1 MNNPVMDRPDF
12 SAPIVSATSHSQ
24 IDSQDKSSILVVDDR
39 TENIL
44 VLRSMLEELGQ
55 NIVAVH
61 SGEEALKMLLKQEF
75 AVILL
80 DVNMP
85 GMDGLETAGYIRQRR
100 KTMHTPIIFL
110 TAYIEEMHT
119 AKGYSLG
126 AVDYIMTPVMPE
138 VLRTK
143 VKVFV
148 QLHQM
153 QRQVEREAENRVA
166 LAHEQAARAAAEES
180 RRRSAFLAEASHL
193 LSSSLDVD
201 TTAKSL
207 ARFVVPFLADLGGI
221 ALGQQDGETP
231 FVAVSWVDPDDAHH
245 CHDSVLDKIDDR
257 VLVQAISEALSSGET
272 RLVDDIEGTTTL
284 IHDRRPAQEGYTPE
298 PPLALRRIAVL
309 PLLARGRTLGTL
321 LLGMA
326 SPDRTFDTLTLELA
340 GDLAGR
346 VAISLDNCML
356 YARIQ
361 EQDQR
366 KNEFLAMLA
375 HELRNPLAPI
385 RNAVQLLD
393 APHPDPARLSWAT
406 RVLERQSRQLV
417 RLVDDLLDV
426 ARITQGQ
433 ITLKSERVDVAAVLS
448 MAVET
453 CSTVIGD
460 RHHELS
466 VHPPAR
472 PLTLRGDAARIAQVL
487 SNLLNNAAK
496 YTDPGGRISISAQ
509 AADDDVVFTVR
520 DNGVGIRP
528 EMLAKIFDLFT
539 QADRSL
545 DRSQGGLGVG
555 LTIVQRIVDLHG
567 GTVRA
572 LSDGL
577 GKGSEFIVR
586 LPRAMEEP
594 PPQAGASRELG
605 PDGRRSILIVDD
617 YVDSAETIATLL
629 RGEGHTVHVCHDG
642 PSALRMARELK
653 PDAILLDIGL
663 PGMSGFDVAKLLRA
677 HEETQDCLIV
687 ALSGYGQSADYE
699 LSRRAGFDHH
709 LVKPAELAML
719 REVLDSTRVDSKQ
732 RYGAG

>member
-1 MNNPVMDRPDF
+1 MNALVMDRF
-12 SAPIVSATSHSQ
+12 GSGAPSVSPAQ
-24 IDSQDKSSILVVDDR
+24 PPEVDAAEKSSILVVDDR
-39 TENIL
+39 TENIM
-44 VLRSMLEELGQ
+44 VFRAMLEELGQ
-55 NIVAVH
+55 EIIAVH
-61 SGEEALKMLLKQEF
+61 SGEEALKMLLKHDF

-100 KTMHTPIIFL
+100 KTAHTPIIFL

-153 QRQVEREAENRVA
+153 QRQAEREAENRVA
-166 LAHEQAARAAAEES
+166 LAHEQAARAAAEAS
-180 RRRSAFLAEASHL
+180 RRRSAFLAEASHV
-193 LSSSLDVD
+193 LSTSLDVE
-201 TTAKSL
+201 TTARSM

-221 ALGQQDGETP
+221 ALGQQEGETP
-231 FVAVSWVDPDDAHH
+231 FTALSWVNPDDAHR
-245 CHDSVLDKIDDR
+245 SNEEVLGRITHPAF
-257 VLVQAISEALSSGET
+257 VSAIAEALASGDT
-272 RLVDDIEGTTTL
+272 RLIEDLDGTGTVL
-284 IHDRRPAQEGYTPE
+284 HDWRPDGTAGA
-298 PPLALRRIAVL
+298 PLALRRTAVI
-309 PLLARGRTLGTL
+309 PLLARGRTLGVM
-321 LLGMA
+321 LLGLA
-326 SPDRTFDTLTLELA
+326 SRQRDFDTLTMELA
-340 GDLAGR
+340 SDLASR
-346 VAISLDNCML
+346 AAISLDNCML

-393 APHPDPARLSWAT
+393 VPAPDPSRLTWAT

-433 ITLKSERVDVAAVLS
+433 ITLKCERIDVAAVLS

-453 CSTVIGD
+453 CSTIIGD
-460 RHHELS
+460 RRHQFT
-466 VHPPAR
+466 VHPPSR
-472 PLTLRGDAARIAQVL
+472 PLSLRGDAARIAQVL

-496 YTDPGGRISISAQ
+496 YTDPGGHISI
-509 AADDDVVFTVR
+509 AAEATDAEVIFTVR
-520 DNGVGIRP
+520 DNGVGIRT

-555 LTIVQRIVDLHG
+555 LTIVQR
-567 GTVRA
+567 
-572 LSDGL
+572 
-577 GKGSEFIVR
+577 
-586 LPRAMEEP
+586 
-594 PPQAGASRELG
+594 
-605 PDGRRSILIVDD
+605 
-617 YVDSAETIATLL
+617 
-629 RGEGHTVHVCHDG
+629 
-642 PSALRMARELK
+642 
-653 PDAILLDIGL
+653 
-663 PGMSGFDVAKLLRA
+663 
-677 HEETQDCLIV
+677 
-687 ALSGYGQSADYE
+687 
-699 LSRRAGFDHH
+699 
-709 LVKPAELAML
+709 LV
-719 REVLDSTRVDSKQ
+719 
-732 RYGAG
+732 

>member
-1 MNNPVMDRPDF
+1 MDRPGF
-12 SAPIVSATSHSQ
+12 SSTTMASIFPLECNAA
-24 IDSQDKSSILVVDDR
+24 DKASILVVDDR

-44 VLRSMLEELGQ
+44 AIRSMLEELGQ
-55 NIVAVH
+55 DIVAVH
-61 SGEEALKMLLKQEF
+61 SGEEALKMLLKHEF

-100 KTMHTPIIFL
+100 KSAHTPIIFL

-153 QRQVEREAENRVA
+153 QRQAEREAENRIA

-180 RRRSAFLAEASHL
+180 RRRSAFLAEASHV
-193 LSSSLDVD
+193 LSTSLDAE

-207 ARFVVPFLADLGGI
+207 SRFVVPFLADLGCI
-221 ALGQQDGETP
+221 ALGQQEGETG
-231 FVAVSWVDPDDAHH
+231 FAALSWVGPEDAHRCNEH
-245 CHDSVLDKIDDR
+245 VLGKIDDPELVAAIRDTLTSGSTR
-257 VLVQAISEALSSGET
+257 VVERMEGPGTLLHEWTSGREGVRGPEA
-272 RLVDDIEGTTTL
+272 
-284 IHDRRPAQEGYTPE
+284 
-298 PPLALRRIAVL
+298 PLPLRRVAVV
-309 PLLARGRTLGTL
+309 PLLARGRTLGVM

-326 SPDRTFDTLTLELA
+326 TDERMFDAPRMELA
-340 GDLAGR
+340 ADLAGR
-346 VAISLDNCML
+346 AAISLDNCML

-393 APHPDPARLSWAT
+393 TPDLDGSRLVWAT

-433 ITLKSERVDVAAVLS
+433 VTLKCERVDVASVLH

-453 CSTVIGD
+453 CSTLVSER
-460 RHHELS
+460 RHALT
-466 VHPPAR
+466 VLPPTQ
-472 PLTLRGDAARIAQVL
+472 PLALHGDAARIAQVL

-509 AADDDVVFTVR
+509 AADGDVLFTVR
-520 DNGVGIRP
+520 DNGVGIRA

-555 LTIVQRIVDLHG
+555 LTIVRRLVDLHG

-572 LSDGL
+572 LSDGP

-586 LPRAMEEP
+586 VPLAADEAVPAPADAQHAARDTA
-594 PPQAGASRELG
+594 
-605 PDGRRSILIVDD
+605 RSILVVDD
-617 YVDSAETIATLL
+617 YVDSADTIATLL
-629 RGEGHTVHVCHDG
+629 RSDGHVVHVCHDG
-642 PSALRMARELK
+642 PAALRMARELR

-663 PGMSGFDVAKLLRA
+663 PGMTGFEVARRLRA
-677 HEETQDCLIV
+677 HEVTQGCLIV
-687 ALSGYGQSADYE
+687 ALSGYGQTADHE
-699 LSRRAGFDHH
+699 LSRSAGFDHH

-719 REVLDSTRVDSKQ
+719 RQVFDSMNVDNK
-732 RYGAG
+732 RLNEAG